1 MNTQW
6 TVLLPHYYSNETAE
20 KANYAVLLHYY

>member
-1 MNTQW
+1 MNPQW
-6 TVLLPHYYSNETAE
+6 TVLLTHYYSNETSE